1 MADLQVLVIS
11 TNPLARLGLVA
22 LLSSLSDCEVV
33 GQSSGDSDLREQIT
47 RLEPSVL
54 LWDLGWESASA
65 LDVLKAL
72 YTGDIRD
79 NNMPPAVVLLS
90 DEDDAAQ
97 AQSAGAAGLLTQGS
111 LAEQLYAA
119 LLAVSEGLTV
129 LDPMFSPALLS
140 PRPPATPEEG
150 LAEALTPRE
159 NEVLQLLALGL
170 PNKII
175 AARLG
180 VSEHTIKF
188 HVNAIMT
195 KLGAQSRTEAVVRA
209 TKLGLIIL

>member
-72 YTGDIRD
+72 YTGETRD
-79 NNMPPAVVLLS
+79 NIPPAVVLLS